1 MPKRS
6 RNGQTNALPA
16 SKKQKAN
23 PQPGRPQQRNAGSG
37 SVAASSFAA
46 AAYATGQRSREPNVS
61 ASGRST
67 RIRHRELVST
77 VTGSVAFS
85 VFGSYD
91 LNPGVAATFPWLS
104 TQASGWEQYR
114 FHKLCFE
121 LFTRAP
127 TTSTGSVILAPDYD
141 SLDAPPA
148 SEAVATSY
156 RDSTEDAP
164 WKDQV
169 CHLDPTAMHPI
180 GPRKY
185 VRSALVANSD
195 LKTYDAGTMHVCTVS
210 QANTDGIAKLWVEYD
225 VEFFVPQTASS
236 GAAAQN
242 NSFALFNL
250 SANQSLTTATAATI
264 VFDETVVND
273 LGIVNSSGVLTLPKG
288 NWEVRAEACCSGGTS
303 TVASL
308 LLAIEKNGAALAVP
322 CESNFAVN
330 TSGTTLFN
338 PMVSATAYV
347 PSTGSDTVRVRVTY
361 TSVAGTL
368 VAAGDRC
375 RLMVRIC

>member
-6 RNGQTNALPA
+6 ARTNALPA
-16 SKKQKAN
+16 SKKQKTN

-37 SVAASSFAA
+37 SAAANSFAA
-46 AAYATGQRSREPNVS
+46 AAYATGQRTREPHVS

-77 VTGSVAFS
+77 VTGSVAYT

-169 CHLDPTAMHPI
+169 CRLDPIAMHPI

-225 VEFFVPQTASS
+225 VEFFVPQTASAS
-236 GAAAQN
+236 AASN

-250 SANQSLTTATAATI
+250 SANQSLTTATAATV
-264 VFDETVVND
+264 VFNETVVND
-273 LGIVNSSGVLTLPKG
+273 LGIVNNSGVLTLPQG
-288 NWEVRAEACCSGGTS
+288 NWEVRAEVSCAEATS
-303 TVASL
+303 TAISL
-308 LLAIEKNGAALAVP
+308 LLAIEKDGAALSVP
-322 CESNFAVN
+322 CESNFTGI
-330 TSGTTLFN
+330 TSGTARFD

-347 PSTGSDTVRVRVTY
+347 SSTGSNTVRVRVTY
-361 TSVAGTL
+361 TGSAGAL